1 MIGNEKHAELSRVGI
16 LARLS
21 AYVANALRY
30 WEPRRLIYN
39 AVLAIVVVAHVIAA
53 RPESR
58 AQLTFDSLLGAFILA
73 VLANIAYCAVYVP
86 DIFVQFSGLDAPW
99 SRGRIVLLI
108 VGTAFAATITHFVMQ
123 GIFVG

>member
-1 MIGNEKHAELSRVGI
+1 MIGNEKNADVSRVGF

-39 AVLAIVVVAHVIAA
+39 AVLAMVVVVHGIAA
-53 RPESR
+53 WPESR

-86 DIFVQFSGLDAPW
+86 DIFVQFSGLDAAW
-99 SRGRIVLLI
+99 RRGRIVLLT

-123 GIFVG
+123 GIFAG

>member
-1 MIGNEKHAELSRVGI
+1 MIGNDRNAELSRVGI

-39 AVLAIVVVAHVIAA
+39 AVLAIVVVVHAIAA
-53 RPESR
+53 WPESR

-73 VLANIAYCAVYVP
+73 VLANIAYCAVW
-86 DIFVQFSGLDAPW
+86 SSLDFHPAKLVLWLAP
-99 SRGRIVLLI
+99 RIHRPRHRQEVT
-108 VGTAFAATITHFVMQ
+108 VGFWR
-123 GIFVG
+123 